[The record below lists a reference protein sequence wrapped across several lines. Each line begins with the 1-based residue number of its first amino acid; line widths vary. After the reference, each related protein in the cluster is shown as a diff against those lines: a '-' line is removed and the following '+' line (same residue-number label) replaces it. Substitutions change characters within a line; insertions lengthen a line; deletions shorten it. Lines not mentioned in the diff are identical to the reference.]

1 MDFFESRDYDGRS
14 RKRHR
19 KTPLHRMRNP
29 DALPWDQIPGLSAA
43 LGQGASLLGASRAFQ
58 ELHRAFSGPADWTD
72 WLAKT
77 SRSVLNAKL
86 QSHADFHLLLE
97 LTSSGSSAAGPTPGW
112 LACNAYWVPALGHH
126 ICHFADTTDLE
137 QAHLQARALA
147 ERVRLI
153 FKHLPVMVAHF
164 GPRPHNRCE
173 FANQQFAELF
183 GHDEQSIVGTPALG
197 LISTKL
203 RDAVVPFLRR
213 TLREHVPVTFPF
225 DFISLKGEPLRL
237 EVTVTFAGDP
247 RHTGVDKGFFY
258 LITDITERHK
268 TEFALRES
276 EDRLAKFMNASEE
289 GVIFHRDGLITDANP
304 SASRLLETPIHL
316 LLGRSVL
323 DMVPPE
329 FRDRAEAVIASG
341 ADTSYESEIVNA
353 HSERIP
359 VEIIGR
365 SLMRNGERL
374 RMAVVRDIRDRREA
388 QARIHELIEG
398 LRSEKDKAEAADRA
412 KSVFL
417 AAASHDLRQPIHAL
431 GLFLTALRSMS
442 QSPTVRSTDLAEICR
457 RMQASLDGLG
467 QLLNMLLDVS
477 RLDANAVQVERSPT
491 SAQRL
496 LEELDQDFH
505 QLAAEKGL
513 RLHVASSRLWVD
525 TDPTVLRR
533 ILVNLV
539 SNAVRYT
546 SRGRVL
552 IGCRPRGTEVEFQVW
567 DSGIGIPSEQR
578 EAIFEEFFQIGQTPA
593 AHHESHGLGLG
604 LSIVKR
610 SALLLHAPLDLR
622 STPGRG
628 SMFSIRVPR
637 CQPPADTS
645 PPVQESAYP
654 QSVARLGVLVIDDDE
669 QVLAAMRSVLGVWGH
684 HAFCATSP
692 DEAVVMAISHA
703 SDIDLLISDHRLGGN
718 VTAIDAI
725 RAVHACL
732 PRSVPTY
739 ILTGDTSPQRI
750 FEASQL
756 GFPILHKPIDAH
768 TLRAILEP

>member
-1 MDFFESRDYDGRS
+1 
-14 RKRHR
+14 
-19 KTPLHRMRNP
+19 MRNP
-29 DALPWDQIPGLSAA
+29 DPIPWSQLPGLSAA
-43 LGQGASLLGASRAFQ
+43 LGDDCALLGASQSFVELLRAQ
-58 ELHRAFSGPADWTD
+58 GAPAHWIDCLAAASRAQLSSCVQR
-72 WLAKT
+72 KT
-77 SRSVLNAKL
+77 
-86 QSHADFHLLLE
+86 DFHCLIE
-97 LTSSGSSAAGPTPGW
+97 FSTPSSCW
-112 LACNAYWVPALGHH
+112 LACNAHWVPAHGHH
-126 ICHFADTTDLE
+126 VCHFADTTPIE
-137 QAHLQARALA
+137 EARLQAQKQV
-147 ERVRLI
+147 ERVHLI
-153 FKHLPVMVAHF
+153 FKMLPVMVAHF

-173 FANQQFAELF
+173 FANQQFAALF
-183 GHDEQSIVGTPALG
+183 GHDAQSILGIPALD
-197 LISTKL
+197 LIGRNL
-203 RDAVVPFLRR
+203 REAVVPFLRR
-213 TLREHVPVTFPF
+213 TLREHKPVTFPF
-225 DFISLKGEPLRL
+225 EFIAANGVPMRL
-237 EVTVTFAGDP
+237 EVTVTFAGDA
-247 RHTGVDKGFFY
+247 HDTGADKGFFY
-258 LITDITERHK
+258 LISDITERHK

-276 EDRLAKFMNASEE
+276 EDRLSRFMNASEE
-289 GVIFHRDGLITDANP
+289 CVVFHRDGLITDANP
-304 SASRLLETPIHL
+304 ATSQLLDTPLHQ

-323 DMVPPE
+323 ELVAPE
-329 FRDRAEAVIASG
+329 YRARAITVIASG
-341 ADTSYESEIVNA
+341 ADAAYESEVFNA
-353 HSERIP
+353 RGERIP

-365 SLMRNGERL
+365 SMMRNGERL

-431 GLFLTALRSMS
+431 SLFLTALRSMS
-442 QSPTVRSTDLAEICR
+442 QSRSVRTADLAEICR

-505 QLAAEKGL
+505 QLATEKGL

-552 IGCRPRGTEVEFQVW
+552 IGCRLRGPEVEFQVW
-567 DSGIGIPSEQR
+567 DSGIGIPPEQR
-578 EAIFEEFFQIGQTPA
+578 EAIFEEFFQIGQTQA
-593 AHHESHGLGLG
+593 AGHESHGLGLG

-610 SALLLHAPLDLR
+610 SALLLGAPLDLR

-637 CQPPADTS
+637 CEAPTHTAPALHE
-645 PPVQESAYP
+645 PAYP
-654 QSVARLGVLVIDDDE
+654 QSVARMGVLVIDDDE

-684 HAFCATSP
+684 HVFCATSP

-703 SDIDLLISDHRLGGN
+703 SDIDLLISDYRLGGN

-732 PRSVPTY
+732 PRTVPTY

-750 FEASQL
+750 HEASEL
-756 GFPILHKPIDAH
+756 GFPLLHKPIDAH
-768 TLRAILEP
+768 TLRAILDP

>member
-1 MDFFESRDYDGRS
+1 
-14 RKRHR
+14 
-19 KTPLHRMRNP
+19 MRNP
-29 DALPWDQIPGLSAA
+29 DSIPWDQLPGLSAA
-43 LGQGASLLGASRAFQ
+43 LTEEGALLGASPYFL
-58 ELHRAFSGPADWTD
+58 ELLRSQGAPVHWIDHLS
-72 WLAKT
+72 LA
-77 SRSVLNAKL
+77 SRE
-86 QSHADFHLLLE
+86 LLLAGLKGKASFSSLIE
-97 LTSSGSSAAGPTPGW
+97 LPGSTPTDSTPSRWLVCDAHWVLAG
-112 LACNAYWVPALGHH
+112 GHH
-126 ICHFADTTDLE
+126 VCHFADTTAIE
-137 QAHLQARALA
+137 AARVHAQSLVD
-147 ERVRLI
+147 RVNTI
-153 FKHLPVMVAHF
+153 FRTLPVMVAHF
-164 GPRPHNRCE
+164 GPRPHNRCG
-173 FANQQFAELF
+173 FANHQFAALF
-183 GHDEQSIVGTPALG
+183 GHDEQSILGASALD
-197 LISTKL
+197 LIGEKL
-203 RDAVVPFLRR
+203 REVIVPFLRR
-213 TLREHVPVTFPF
+213 TLREDAPVTFPF
-225 DFISLKGEPLRL
+225 EFLAADGTTKWL
-237 EVTVTFAGDP
+237 EATVTRAGDANDAD
-247 RHTGVDKGFFY
+247 RDDGIFY
-258 LITDITERHK
+258 LISDITERYQA
-268 TEFALRES
+268 EFALRES
-276 EDRLAKFMNASEE
+276 EDRLSRFMNASEE
-289 GVIFHRDGLITDANP
+289 GMVFHQDGLITDANP
-304 SASRLLETPIHL
+304 AASHLLETPLHL

-323 DMVPPE
+323 ELVPPE
-329 FRDRAEAVIASG
+329 HRSRAITVIACESD
-341 ADTSYESEIVNA
+341 AACESEMFNA
-353 HSERIP
+353 HGERIP

-365 SLMRNGERL
+365 SMMRNGEHL
-374 RMAVVRDIRDRREA
+374 RMAIVRDIRDRREA

-398 LRSEKDKAEAADRA
+398 LRAEKDKAEAADRA

-442 QSPTVRSTDLAEICR
+442 QSPSVRSTDLAEICR

-477 RLDANAVQVERSPT
+477 RLDANAVQVERAPT

-513 RLHVASSRLWVD
+513 RLHVASSNLWVD

-552 IGCRPRGTEVEFQVW
+552 IGCRRRGPDVEFQVW
-567 DSGIGIPSEQR
+567 DSGIGIPPEQR
-578 EAIFEEFFQIGQTPA
+578 EAIFGEFFQIGQTQA
-593 AHHESHGLGLG
+593 AGHESHGLGLG

-610 SALLLHAPLDLR
+610 SALLLQAPLDLR

-637 CQPPADTS
+637 CEAPHTTTPA
-645 PPVQESAYP
+645 VQESAYP
-654 QSVARLGVLVIDDDE
+654 QSVARMGVLVIDDDE

-684 HAFCATSP
+684 HVFCATSP

-732 PRSVPTY
+732 PRSIPTY

-750 FEASQL
+750 LEASQL
-756 GFPILHKPIDAH
+756 GFPLLHKPIDAH
-768 TLRAILEP
+768 TLRTILEA

>member
-1 MDFFESRDYDGRS
+1 
-14 RKRHR
+14 
-19 KTPLHRMRNP
+19 MRNP
-29 DALPWDQIPGLSAA
+29 DPIPWSQLPGLSAA
-43 LGQGASLLGASRAFQ
+43 LGDDCALLGASPSFV
-58 ELHRAFSGPADWTD
+58 ELLRVQGAPVHWIDCLTTA
-72 WLAKT
+72 
-77 SRSVLNAKL
+77 SRTQLIECVQRK
-86 QSHADFHLLLE
+86 ADFQCLIE
-97 LTSSGSSAAGPTPGW
+97 LSAPPSRW
-112 LACNAYWVPALGHH
+112 LTCNAHWVPADGHH
-126 ICHFADTTDLE
+126 VCHFADTTPIE
-137 QAHLQARALA
+137 EARLHAQKRV
-147 ERVRLI
+147 ERVHLI
-153 FKHLPVMVAHF
+153 FKMLPVMVAHF

-173 FANQQFAELF
+173 FANQQFAALF
-183 GHDEQSIVGTPALG
+183 GHDAQSILGIPALD
-197 LISTKL
+197 LIGRNL
-203 RDAVVPFLRR
+203 REAVVPFLRR
-213 TLREHVPVTFPF
+213 TLRERAPVTFPF
-225 DFISLKGEPLRL
+225 EFTATNGVPMRL
-237 EVTVTFAGDP
+237 EVTVTFAGDA
-247 RHTGVDKGFFY
+247 HDTGADKGFFY
-258 LITDITERHK
+258 LISDITERHK

-276 EDRLAKFMNASEE
+276 EDRLSRFMNASEE
-289 GVIFHRDGLITDANP
+289 CVVFHRDGLITDANP
-304 SASRLLETPIHL
+304 ATSQLLETPLHQ

-323 DMVPPE
+323 ELVAPE
-329 FRDRAEAVIASG
+329 YRARAITVIASG
-341 ADTSYESEIVNA
+341 ADAAYESEVFNA
-353 HSERIP
+353 RGERIP

-365 SLMRNGERL
+365 SMMRNGERL

-431 GLFLTALRSMS
+431 SLFLTALRSMS
-442 QSPTVRSTDLAEICR
+442 QSRSVRTADLAEICR

-477 RLDANAVQVERSPT
+477 RLDANAVQVERAPT

-505 QLAAEKGL
+505 QLATEKGL
-513 RLHVASSRLWVD
+513 RLHVASSRLWID

-552 IGCRPRGTEVEFQVW
+552 IGCRPRGSEVEFQIW
-567 DSGIGIPSEQR
+567 DSGIGIPPEQR
-578 EAIFEEFFQIGQTPA
+578 EAIFEEFFQIGQTQA
-593 AHHESHGLGLG
+593 AGHESHGLGLG

-610 SALLLHAPLDLR
+610 SALLLGAPLDLR

-637 CQPPADTS
+637 CPPPEPTTEPAPEAS
-645 PPVQESAYP
+645 YP
-654 QSVARLGVLVIDDDE
+654 QSQARMGVLVIDDDE

-684 HAFCATSP
+684 HVFCATSP

-703 SDIDLLISDHRLGGN
+703 SNIDLLISDYRLGGN

-732 PRSVPTY
+732 PRTIPTY

-750 FEASQL
+750 HEASEL
-756 GFPILHKPIDAH
+756 GFPLLHKPIDAH
-768 TLRAILEP
+768 TLRAILDP

>member
-1 MDFFESRDYDGRS
+1 
-14 RKRHR
+14 
-19 KTPLHRMRNP
+19 MRNP
-29 DALPWDQIPGLSAA
+29 FVIPWNLLPGLGAA
-43 LGQGASLLGASRAFQ
+43 LEQEAVLLDASVAFRA
-58 ELHRAFSGPADWTD
+58 LHDARGRPADWTAL
-72 WLAKT
+72 LAAP
-77 SRSVLNAKL
+77 SRQTLIAVLDRKEDFQVLL
-86 QSHADFHLLLE
+86 QLNEATATGEPL
-97 LTSSGSSAAGPTPGW
+97 PVMW
-112 LACNAYWVPALGHH
+112 LACNGHWQAELGHH
-126 ICHFADTTDLE
+126 ACYFADTTAVELSR
-137 QAHLQARALA
+137 LQARSIDESIHLVF
-147 ERVRLI
+147 E
-153 FKHLPVMVAHF
+153 HLPMMVAYF
-164 GPRPHNRCE
+164 GGQPRSVCL
-173 FANQQFAELF
+173 FANQQFAEVF
-183 GHDEQSIVGTPALG
+183 GLDEKSIVGMTALE
-197 LISTKL
+197 
-203 RDAVVPFLRR
+203 VVGEHLLEEVNRHTRR
-213 TLREHVPVTFPF
+213 LLQERTPVTFT
-225 DFISLKGEPLRL
+225 L
-237 EVTVTFAGDP
+237 EVDAG
-247 RHTGVDKGFFY
+247 KGAPKWVEVSLNLATRSWGASAEKGLFF
-258 LITDITERHK
+258 LLTDITQRYKAEQ
-268 TEFALRES
+268 ALRES
-276 EDRLAKFMNASEE
+276 QDRLSRFMNASEE
-289 GVIFHRDGLITDANP
+289 GVVFHNDGLVTDANP
-304 SASRLLETPIHL
+304 AASRLFETPLHM

-323 DMVPPE
+323 ELVPPE
-329 FRDRAEAVIASG
+329 FRARVTAVIASG
-341 ADTSYESEIVNA
+341 ADAAYESEIFNA
-353 HSERIP
+353 HGERIP

-365 SLMRNGERL
+365 SMMRNGERL
-374 RMAVVRDIRDRREA
+374 RMAVLRDIRDRREA

-442 QSPTVRSTDLAEICR
+442 QSPSVRSADLAEICR

-496 LEELDQDFH
+496 LEDLNQDFH

-513 RLHVASSRLWVD
+513 RLHVCSSRLWVH

-533 ILVNLV
+533 ILVNLL

-552 IGCRPRGTEVEFQVW
+552 IGCRLRGPEVEFQVW
-567 DSGIGIPSEQR
+567 DSGIGIPPEQR

-593 AHHESHGLGLG
+593 ARHESHGLGLG

-637 CQPPADTS
+637 CEPPAHAPAPAPQAS
-645 PPVQESAYP
+645 FP
-654 QSVARLGVLVIDDDE
+654 QSSARLGVLVIDDDE

-684 HAFCATSP
+684 RVFCAISP
-692 DEAVVMAISHA
+692 DEAVVMAITHA
-703 SDIDLLISDHRLGGN
+703 HDIDLLISDHRLGGN
-718 VTAIDAI
+718 VTAVDAI

-732 PRSVPTY
+732 PRTVPTY

-750 FEASQL
+750 LEASQL
-756 GFPILHKPIDAH
+756 GFPLLHKPIDALA
-768 TLRAILEP
+768 LRSILGE

>member
-1 MDFFESRDYDGRS
+1 
-14 RKRHR
+14 
-19 KTPLHRMRNP
+19 MRNP
-29 DALPWDQIPGLSAA
+29 FVIPWNLLPGLGAA
-43 LGQGASLLGASRAFQ
+43 LGLEAVLLDASVAFRA
-58 ELHRAFSGPADWTD
+58 LHDARGRPADWTAL
-72 WLAKT
+72 LAAP
-77 SRSVLNAKL
+77 SRQTLIAALARQEDFQALLQLNEATATGEPL
-86 QSHADFHLLLE
+86 PAM
-97 LTSSGSSAAGPTPGW
+97 W
-112 LACNAYWVPALGHH
+112 LACNGHWQAELGHH
-126 ICHFADTTDLE
+126 VCYFADTTAVELSR
-137 QAHLQARALA
+137 LQARSIDESIQLVF
-147 ERVRLI
+147 E
-153 FKHLPVMVAHF
+153 HLPMMVAYF
-164 GPRPHNRCE
+164 GDQPRSVCL
-173 FANQQFAELF
+173 FANQQFAEVF
-183 GHDEQSIVGTPALG
+183 GLDEKSIVGMTALE
-197 LISTKL
+197 
-203 RDAVVPFLRR
+203 VVGEHLLEEVNRHTRR
-213 TLREHVPVTFPF
+213 LLQERTPVTFT
-225 DFISLKGEPLRL
+225 L
-237 EVTVTFAGDP
+237 EVDAG
-247 RHTGVDKGFFY
+247 KGAPKWVEVSLNLATRSWGASAEKGLFF
-258 LITDITERHK
+258 LLTDITQRYKAEQ
-268 TEFALRES
+268 ALRES
-276 EDRLAKFMNASEE
+276 EDRLSRFMNASEE
-289 GVIFHRDGLITDANP
+289 GVVFHNDGLVTDANP
-304 SASRLLETPIHL
+304 AASRLFETPLHM

-323 DMVPPE
+323 ELVPPE
-329 FRDRAEAVIASG
+329 FRARATAVIASG
-341 ADTSYESEIVNA
+341 ADTAYESEIFNA
-353 HSERIP
+353 HGERIP

-365 SLMRNGERL
+365 SMMRNGERL
-374 RMAVVRDIRDRREA
+374 RMAVLRDIRDRREA

-442 QSPTVRSTDLAEICR
+442 QSRSVRTADLAEICR

-496 LEELDQDFH
+496 LEDLDQDFH

-513 RLHVASSRLWVD
+513 RLHVCSSRLWVH

-533 ILVNLV
+533 ILVNLL

-552 IGCRPRGTEVEFQVW
+552 IGCRLRGPEVEFQVW
-567 DSGIGIPSEQR
+567 DSGIGIPPEQR

-593 AHHESHGLGLG
+593 ARHESHGLGLG

-610 SALLLHAPLDLR
+610 SALLLHAPLGLR

-637 CQPPADTS
+637 CEPPAHAPAPAPQAS
-645 PPVQESAYP
+645 FP
-654 QSVARLGVLVIDDDE
+654 QSSARLGVLVIDDDE

-684 HAFCATSP
+684 RVFCAISP
-692 DEAVVMAISHA
+692 DEAVVMAITHA
-703 SDIDLLISDHRLGGN
+703 HDIDLLISDHRLGGN
-718 VTAIDAI
+718 VTAVDAI

-750 FEASQL
+750 LEASQL
-756 GFPILHKPIDAH
+756 GFPLLHKPIDALA
-768 TLRAILEP
+768 LRSILGE

>member
-1 MDFFESRDYDGRS
+1 
-14 RKRHR
+14 
-19 KTPLHRMRNP
+19 MRNP
-29 DALPWDQIPGLSAA
+29 DPIPWSQLPGLSAA
-43 LGQGASLLGASRAFQ
+43 LGDDCALLGASQSFVELLRAQ
-58 ELHRAFSGPADWTD
+58 GAPAHWIDCLAAVSRAQLSSCVQR
-72 WLAKT
+72 KT
-77 SRSVLNAKL
+77 
-86 QSHADFHLLLE
+86 DFHCLIE
-97 LTSSGSSAAGPTPGW
+97 FSAPSSCW
-112 LACNAYWVPALGHH
+112 LACNAHWVPAHGHH
-126 ICHFADTTDLE
+126 VCHFADTTPIE
-137 QAHLQARALA
+137 EARLQAQKQV
-147 ERVRLI
+147 ERVHLI
-153 FKHLPVMVAHF
+153 FKMLPVMVAHF

-173 FANQQFAELF
+173 FANQQFAALF
-183 GHDEQSIVGTPALG
+183 GHDAQSILGIPALD
-197 LISTKL
+197 LIGRNL
-203 RDAVVPFLRR
+203 REAVVPFLRR
-213 TLREHVPVTFPF
+213 TLREHKPVTFPF
-225 DFISLKGEPLRL
+225 EFIAANGVPMRL
-237 EVTVTFAGDP
+237 EVTVTFAGDA
-247 RHTGVDKGFFY
+247 HDTGADKGFFY
-258 LITDITERHK
+258 LISDITERHK

-276 EDRLAKFMNASEE
+276 EDRLSRFMNASEE
-289 GVIFHRDGLITDANP
+289 CVVFHRDGLITDANP
-304 SASRLLETPIHL
+304 ATSQLLDTPLHQ

-323 DMVPPE
+323 ELVAPE
-329 FRDRAEAVIASG
+329 YRARAITVIASG
-341 ADTSYESEIVNA
+341 ADAAYESEVFNA
-353 HSERIP
+353 RGERIP

-365 SLMRNGERL
+365 SMMRNGERL

-431 GLFLTALRSMS
+431 SLFLTALRSMS
-442 QSPTVRSTDLAEICR
+442 QSRSVRTADLAEICR

-505 QLAAEKGL
+505 QLATEKGL

-552 IGCRPRGTEVEFQVW
+552 IGCRLRGPEVEFQVW
-567 DSGIGIPSEQR
+567 DSGIGIPPEQR
-578 EAIFEEFFQIGQTPA
+578 EAIFEEFFQIGQTQA
-593 AHHESHGLGLG
+593 AGHESHGLGLG

-610 SALLLHAPLDLR
+610 SALLLGAPLDLR

-637 CQPPADTS
+637 CEAPTHTAPALHE
-645 PPVQESAYP
+645 PAYP
-654 QSVARLGVLVIDDDE
+654 QSVTRMGVLVIDDDE

-684 HAFCATSP
+684 HVFCATSP

-703 SDIDLLISDHRLGGN
+703 SDIDLLISDYRLGGN

-732 PRSVPTY
+732 PRTVPTY

-750 FEASQL
+750 HEASEL
-756 GFPILHKPIDAH
+756 GFPLLHKPIDAH
-768 TLRAILEP
+768 TLRAILDP

>member
-1 MDFFESRDYDGRS
+1 MDFSKHRDYDGRPWH
-14 RKRHR
+14 RHR
-19 KTPLHRMRNP
+19 RTRLDPMRNP
-29 DALPWDQIPGLSAA
+29 DSIPWSRLPGLSAA
-43 LGQGASLLGASRAFQ
+43 LGDDGALLGASPSFVELFRVQDAPVHWIDRLTTASRAQ
-58 ELHRAFSGPADWTD
+58 
-72 WLAKT
+72 
-77 SRSVLNAKL
+77 
-86 QSHADFHLLLE
+86 
-97 LTSSGSSAAGPTPGW
+97 LTSSLQRKADFDGLIELAATPPRW
-112 LACNAYWVPALGHH
+112 LTCNAHWVPAHGHH
-126 ICHFADTTDLE
+126 VCHFADTTSIE
-137 QAHLQARALA
+137 EARLHAKTLV
-147 ERVRLI
+147 ERVHLI
-153 FKHLPVMVAHF
+153 FKKLPVMVAHF
-164 GPRPHNRCE
+164 GPRPHNRCQ
-173 FANQQFAELF
+173 FANLQFAALF
-183 GHDEQSIVGTPALG
+183 GHDEQSIIGVPALD
-197 LISTKL
+197 LIGKNL
-203 RDAVVPFLRR
+203 REALVPFLRR
-213 TLREHVPVTFPF
+213 TLREHGPVTFPF
-225 DFISLKGEPLRL
+225 EFIAANGIPLRL
-237 EVTVTFAGDP
+237 EVTVTFSGDA
-247 RHTGVDKGFFY
+247 RDSGADRGFFY
-258 LITDITERHK
+258 LISDITERHK
-268 TEFALRES
+268 AELALRES
-276 EDRLAKFMNASEE
+276 EDRLSRFMNASEE
-289 GVIFHRDGLITDANP
+289 GVVFHRDGLITDANP
-304 SASRLLETPIHL
+304 ATSHLLETPLHK

-323 DMVPPE
+323 ELVAPE
-329 FRDRAEAVIASG
+329 YRSRAITVIASG
-341 ADTSYESEIVNA
+341 ADAAYESEVFNA
-353 HSERIP
+353 RGERIP

-365 SLMRNGERL
+365 SMMRNGERL

-442 QSPTVRSTDLAEICR
+442 QSPSVRSTDLAEICR

-477 RLDANAVQVERSPT
+477 RLDANAVQVERAPT

-496 LEELDQDFH
+496 LEDLDQDFH

-513 RLHVASSRLWVD
+513 RLHVVSSRLWVD

-552 IGCRPRGTEVEFQVW
+552 IGCRLRGAEVEFQVW
-567 DSGIGIPSEQR
+567 DSGIGIPAEQR
-578 EAIFEEFFQIGQTPA
+578 EAIFGEFFQIGQAQA
-593 AHHESHGLGLG
+593 AGHESHGLGLG

-610 SALLLHAPLDLR
+610 SALLLGAPLDLR

-637 CQPPADTS
+637 CEAPMHTAPALHE
-645 PPVQESAYP
+645 PAYP
-654 QSVARLGVLVIDDDE
+654 QAAARKGVLVIDDDE

-684 HAFCATSP
+684 HVFCATSP

-703 SDIDLLISDHRLGGN
+703 SDIDLLISDYRLGGN

-750 FEASQL
+750 LEASEL
-756 GFPILHKPIDAH
+756 GFPLLHKPIDAI
-768 TLRAILEP
+768 TLRDILKL

>member
-1 MDFFESRDYDGRS
+1 M
-14 RKRHR
+14 
-19 KTPLHRMRNP
+19 P
-29 DALPWDQIPGLSAA
+29 
-43 LGQGASLLGASRAFQ
+43 
-58 ELHRAFSGPADWTD
+58 PA
-72 WLAKT
+72 WLTCK
-77 SRSVLNAKL
+77 
-86 QSHADFHLLLE
+86 
-97 LTSSGSSAAGPTPGW
+97 G
-112 LACNAYWVPALGHH
+112 YWMSEFGHH
-126 ICHFADTTDLE
+126 ACYFADTTAIELARME
-137 QAHLQARALA
+137 AQALV
-147 ERVRLI
+147 ERIRLI

-173 FANQQFAELF
+173 FANQRFAELF
-183 GHDEQSIVGTPALG
+183 GFDEQAIIGTPALD
-197 LISTKL
+197 LIGANL
-203 RDAVVPFLRR
+203 QDVVVPFLRR
-213 TLREHVPVTFPF
+213 TREERVPVTFPCELTTATG
-225 DFISLKGEPLRL
+225 DPMRL
-237 EVTVTFAGDP
+237 EVTVTSAASPNDVE
-247 RHTGVDKGFFY
+247 TDKGFFY
-258 LITDITERHK
+258 LITNITERHK

-276 EDRLAKFMNASEE
+276 EDRLSRFMTASEE
-289 GVIFHRDGLITDANP
+289 GVVFHRDGLITDANP
-304 SASRLLETPIHL
+304 AASRLFETPLHM

-323 DMVPPE
+323 ELIPPE
-329 FRDRAEAVIASG
+329 YRARAASVIASG
-341 ADTSYESEIVNA
+341 ADASYESEIFNV
-353 HSERIP
+353 HGERIP

-365 SLMRNGERL
+365 SMMRNGERL

-442 QSPTVRSTDLAEICR
+442 QAKSVRTADLAEICR

-496 LEELDQDFH
+496 LEDLDQDFH
-505 QLAAEKGL
+505 QLATEKGL
-513 RLHVASSRLWVD
+513 QLHVCSSRLWVD

-552 IGCRPRGTEVEFQVW
+552 IGCRLRGPEVEFQVW
-567 DSGIGIPSEQR
+567 DSGIGIPPEQR

-593 AHHESHGLGLG
+593 SRHESHGLGLG

-610 SALLLHAPLDLR
+610 SALLLHAPLNLR

-637 CQPPADTS
+637 CDPPANTI
-645 PPVQESAYP
+645 PPEQEAAYP
-654 QSVARLGVLVIDDDE
+654 QSGASLGVLVIDDDE
-669 QVLAAMRSVLGVWGH
+669 HVLAAMRSVLGVWGH
-684 HAFCATSP
+684 RVFCATSP
-692 DEAVVMAISHA
+692 DEAVVMAITHA
-703 SDIDLLISDHRLGGN
+703 PDIDLLISDYRLGGN
-718 VTAIDAI
+718 VTAVDAI

-750 FEASQL
+750 QEASEL
-756 GFPILHKPIDAH
+756 GFPILHKPIDALA
-768 TLRAILEP
+768 LRSILEI

>member
-1 MDFFESRDYDGRS
+1 MDFFECRDYDGLS
-14 RKRHR
+14 RPRHR
-19 KTPLHRMRNP
+19 MTRPNPMRNP
-29 DALPWDQIPGLSAA
+29 ESIPWDHVPGLSAE
-43 LGQGASLLGASRAFQ
+43 LGHSAELLNASPAFMEMHRAQGA
-58 ELHRAFSGPADWTD
+58 PADWTACLTTD
-72 WLAKT
+72 
-77 SRSVLNAKL
+77 SRKQLVAGLRSK
-86 QSHADFHLLLE
+86 ADFHLLLE
-97 LTSSGSSAAGPTPGW
+97 LFTSEPSAANQSQRW
-112 LACNAYWVPALGHH
+112 LTCDAHWMPASAHH
-126 ICHFADTTDLE
+126 VCHWADITGIE
-137 QAHLQARALA
+137 AARLQAKALV

-153 FKHLPVMVAHF
+153 FKKLPVMVAHF
-164 GPRPHNRCE
+164 GPRPNNRCE
-173 FANQQFAELF
+173 FANHQFAALF
-183 GHDEQSIVGTPALG
+183 GLDEQSIVGVPALD
-197 LISTKL
+197 LIGKNL
-203 RDAVVPFLRR
+203 RETVVPYLRR
-213 TLREHVPVTFPF
+213 TLKERVPVTFPF
-225 DFISLKGEPLRL
+225 EFITANVISLWL
-237 EVTVTFAGDP
+237 EVTVTFAGDA
-247 RHTGVDKGFFY
+247 HDTGADKGFFY

-276 EDRLAKFMNASEE
+276 EDRLSRFMNASEE
-289 GVIFHRDGLITDANP
+289 GVVFHRDGLITDANP
-304 SASRLLETPIHL
+304 AASRLLETPLHG

-323 DMVPPE
+323 ELVVPE
-329 FRDRAEAVIASG
+329 YRGRAISVIASG
-341 ADTSYESEIVNA
+341 ADVAYESEIFNA
-353 HSERIP
+353 RGERIP

-365 SLMRNGERL
+365 SMMRNGERL

-442 QSPTVRSTDLAEICR
+442 QSASVRTNDLAEICR

-477 RLDANAVQVERSPT
+477 RLDANAVQVERAPT

-552 IGCRPRGTEVEFQVW
+552 IGCRLRGTEVEFQVW
-567 DSGIGIPSEQR
+567 DSGIGIPPEQR
-578 EAIFEEFFQIGQTPA
+578 DAIFGEFFQIGQSTA
-593 AHHESHGLGLG
+593 AGHESHGLGLG

-610 SALLLHAPLDLR
+610 SAQLLGASLDVR
-622 STPGRG
+622 SIPGRG

-637 CQPPADTS
+637 CEALLHTAA
-645 PPVQESAYP
+645 VAQEPLYP
-654 QSVARLGVLVIDDDE
+654 QSVARKGVLVIDDDE
-669 QVLAAMRSVLGVWGH
+669 QVLAAMRSVLGAWGH
-684 HAFCATSP
+684 HVFCATSP

-703 SDIDLLISDHRLGGN
+703 SDINLLISDYRLGGN

-732 PRSVPTY
+732 PRSIPTY

-750 FEASQL
+750 LEASQL
-756 GFPILHKPIDAH
+756 GFPLLHKPIDAT
-768 TLRAILEP
+768 TLRAILGE

>member
-1 MDFFESRDYDGRS
+1 M
-14 RKRHR
+14 
-19 KTPLHRMRNP
+19 MRIKI
-29 DALPWDQIPGLSAA
+29 AVMETG
-43 LGQGASLLGASRAFQ
+43 
-58 ELHRAFSGPADWTD
+58 EE
-72 WLAKT
+72 
-77 SRSVLNAKL
+77 V
-86 QSHADFHLLLE
+86 
-97 LTSSGSSAAGPTPGW
+97 
-112 LACNAYWVPALGHH
+112 AY
-126 ICHFADTTDLE
+126 
-137 QAHLQARALA
+137 
-147 ERVRLI
+147 
-153 FKHLPVMVAHF
+153 
-164 GPRPHNRCE
+164 
-173 FANQQFAELF
+173 
-183 GHDEQSIVGTPALG
+183 
-197 LISTKL
+197 
-203 RDAVVPFLRR
+203 
-213 TLREHVPVTFPF
+213 
-225 DFISLKGEPLRL
+225 
-237 EVTVTFAGDP
+237 
-247 RHTGVDKGFFY
+247 
-258 LITDITERHK
+258 
-268 TEFALRES
+268 
-276 EDRLAKFMNASEE
+276 E
-289 GVIFHRDGLITDANP
+289 GVIYKERC
-304 SASRLLETPIHL
+304 
-316 LLGRSVL
+316 
-323 DMVPPE
+323 
-329 FRDRAEAVIASG
+329 
-341 ADTSYESEIVNA
+341 
-353 HSERIP
+353 ERIP

-365 SLMRNGERL
+365 SMMRNGERL

-442 QSPTVRSTDLAEICR
+442 QSASVRTNDLAEICR

-477 RLDANAVQVERSPT
+477 RLDANAVQVERAPT

-552 IGCRPRGTEVEFQVW
+552 IGCRLRGADVEFQVW

-593 AHHESHGLGLG
+593 ARHESHGLGLG

-637 CQPPADTS
+637 CEPPRHAPAPEPETS
-645 PPVQESAYP
+645 FP
-654 QSVARLGVLVIDDDE
+654 QSGASLGVLVIDDDE

-684 HAFCATSP
+684 RVFCAISP
-692 DEAVVMAISHA
+692 DEAVVMAITHA
-703 SDIDLLISDHRLGGN
+703 HDIDLLISDHRLGGN
-718 VTAIDAI
+718 VTAVDAI

-732 PRSVPTY
+732 PRSIPTY

-750 FEASQL
+750 HEASQL
-756 GFPILHKPIDAH
+756 GFPILHKPIDALA
-768 TLRAILEP
+768 LRSILGE

>member
-1 MDFFESRDYDGRS
+1 
-14 RKRHR
+14 
-19 KTPLHRMRNP
+19 MRNP
-29 DALPWDQIPGLSAA
+29 CLIQWELLPGLGAA
-43 LGQGASLLGASRAFQ
+43 LGPEAALQETSAAFNALLTSRG
-58 ELHRAFSGPADWTD
+58 RSADWTG
-72 WLAKT
+72 LLST
-77 SRSVLNAKL
+77 PSRSALL
-86 QSHADFHLLLE
+86 TRLGQQQDFEATLHLRETRCAGELLPSMW
-97 LTSSGSSAAGPTPGW
+97 LTCQAHWMPEASQHV
-112 LACNAYWVPALGHH
+112 CY
-126 ICHFADTTDLE
+126 FADTTDIE
-137 QAHLQARALA
+137 HPRQMALA
-147 ERVRLI
+147 LSQRINLVFE
-153 FKHLPVMVAHF
+153 HLPIMVASI
-164 GPRPHNRCE
+164 GPRPFGLCE
-173 FANQQFAELF
+173 FANRQFAELF
-183 GHDEQSIVGTPALG
+183 GYDEKSIIGVPVMKVAGEKVVLEVRAH
-197 LISTKL
+197 TKRL
-203 RDAVVPFLRR
+203 LETRQ
-213 TLREHVPVTFPF
+213 PVTFEHEVQTAA
-225 DFISLKGEPLRL
+225 GELVWH
-237 EVTVTFAGDP
+237 EVTITFAPKSRSPGSE
-247 RHTGVDKGFFY
+247 TGFFF
-258 LITDITERHK
+258 LLTNITERHK
-268 TEFALRES
+268 ARLALRES
-276 EDRLAKFMNASEE
+276 EDRLARFMEASEE

-304 SASRLLETPIHL
+304 ATSRLFETPVSE

-323 DMVPPE
+323 ELIPPE
-329 FRDRAEAVIASG
+329 FRSRASAVIASG
-341 ADTSYESEIVNA
+341 ADAAYESEIFSA
-353 HSERIP
+353 RGERIP

-365 SLMRNGERL
+365 AMMRNGERL

-431 GLFLTALRSMS
+431 GLFLTALRSLS
-442 QSPTVRSTDLAEICR
+442 QFPSVRSADLAELCQ
-457 RMQASLDGLG
+457 RMQSSLDGLG

-491 SAQRL
+491 PAQRL

-505 QLAAEKGL
+505 QLATDKGL

-552 IGCRPRGTEVEFQVW
+552 IGCRLRSTEVEFQVW
-567 DSGIGIPSEQR
+567 DSGIGIPPEQR

-593 AHHESHGLGLG
+593 AGHESHGLGLG

-610 SALLLHAPLDLR
+610 SALLLGAPLDLR
-622 STPGRG
+622 SIPGRG

-637 CQPPADTS
+637 CQAPLHTAAA
-645 PPVQESAYP
+645 VQEPAYP
-654 QSVARLGVLVIDDDE
+654 QSVARMGVLVIDDDE

-684 HAFCATSP
+684 HVFCATSP

-703 SDIDLLISDHRLGGN
+703 SDIDLLISDYRLGGN

-732 PRSVPTY
+732 PRSIPTY

-750 FEASQL
+750 REAAEL
-756 GFPILHKPIDAH
+756 GFPLLHKPIDAH
-768 TLRAILEP
+768 ALRNILEQ

>member
-1 MDFFESRDYDGRS
+1 M
-14 RKRHR
+14 
-19 KTPLHRMRNP
+19 N
-29 DALPWDQIPGLSAA
+29 
-43 LGQGASLLGASRAFQ
+43 
-58 ELHRAFSGPADWTD
+58 
-72 WLAKT
+72 
-77 SRSVLNAKL
+77 
-86 QSHADFHLLLE
+86 
-97 LTSSGSSAAGPTPGW
+97 
-112 LACNAYWVPALGHH
+112 
-126 ICHFADTTDLE
+126 
-137 QAHLQARALA
+137 
-147 ERVRLI
+147 
-153 FKHLPVMVAHF
+153 LPVMVAHF

-173 FANQQFAELF
+173 FANPQFAALF
-183 GHDEQSIVGTPALG
+183 GHNEKSIIGVPAG
-197 LISTKL
+197 ELIDHKL
-203 RDAVVPFLRR
+203 REAVTPFLRR
-213 TLREHVPVTFPF
+213 SLADHLPVTFPF
-225 DFISLKGEPLRL
+225 EFVAANGVSMWL
-237 EVTVTFAGDP
+237 EVTVTFAGGLRDS
-247 RHTGVDKGFFY
+247 DSNKGFFY
-258 LITDITERHK
+258 LISDITERQK
-268 TEFALRES
+268 TEIALRES
-276 EDRLAKFMNASEE
+276 EDRLSRFMNASEE
-289 GVIFHRDGLITDANP
+289 GVLFHRDGLITDANP
-304 SASRLLETPIHL
+304 AASQLLDTPL
-316 LLGRSVL
+316 PDLLGSSVL
-323 DMVPPE
+323 ELVAPE
-329 FRDRAEAVIASG
+329 YRARAINVIASG
-341 ADTSYESEIVNA
+341 ADAAYESEIFNA
-353 HSERIP
+353 RGERIP

-365 SLMRNGERL
+365 SMMRNGERL

-431 GLFLTALRSMS
+431 SLFLTSLRSMS
-442 QSPTVRSTDLAEICR
+442 QSASVRTADLAEICR

-477 RLDANAVQVERSPT
+477 RLDANAVQVERAPT
-491 SAQRL
+491 PAQRL

-552 IGCRPRGTEVEFQVW
+552 IGCRLRGPEVEFQVW

-578 EAIFEEFFQIGQTPA
+578 EAIFEEFFQIGQSTA
-593 AHHESHGLGLG
+593 AGHESHGLGLG

-610 SALLLHAPLDLR
+610 SAHLLGASLDLR
-622 STPGRG
+622 SIPGRG

-637 CQPPADTS
+637 CAPPPHTE
-645 PPVQESAYP
+645 PVVQEAAYP
-654 QSVARLGVLVIDDDE
+654 QSTARMGVLVIDDDE

-684 HAFCATSP
+684 HVFCATSP

-703 SDIDLLISDHRLGGN
+703 ADIDILISDHRLGGN

-732 PRSVPTY
+732 PRSIPTY

-750 FEASQL
+750 LEASQL
-756 GFPILHKPIDAH
+756 GFPLLHKPIDAL
-768 TLRAILEP
+768 TLRNILEK

>member
-1 MDFFESRDYDGRS
+1 M
-14 RKRHR
+14 
-19 KTPLHRMRNP
+19 
-29 DALPWDQIPGLSAA
+29 
-43 LGQGASLLGASRAFQ
+43 
-58 ELHRAFSGPADWTD
+58 
-72 WLAKT
+72 WLTCK
-77 SRSVLNAKL
+77 
-86 QSHADFHLLLE
+86 
-97 LTSSGSSAAGPTPGW
+97 G
-112 LACNAYWVPALGHH
+112 YWMPECGHH
-126 ICHFADTTDLE
+126 ACYFADTTVTELDRVTAQTLV
-137 QAHLQARALA
+137 
-147 ERVRLI
+147 ERIRLI

-164 GPRPHNRCE
+164 GPRPLNRCK
-173 FANQQFAELF
+173 FANQRFAELF
-183 GHDEQSIVGTPALG
+183 GFDEQSIIGVPALG
-197 LISTKL
+197 LIGENL
-203 RDAVVPFLRR
+203 REVVVPFLRR
-213 TLREHVPVTFPF
+213 AAREHVAVTFPCEF
-225 DFISLKGEPLRL
+225 NSTTGEPLRL
-237 EVTVTFAGDP
+237 EVTVTAAGDP
-247 RHTGVDKGFFY
+247 QAMGADDGFFY
-258 LITDITERHK
+258 LISNITERHK

-276 EDRLAKFMNASEE
+276 EDRLSRFMNASEE
-289 GVIFHRDGLITDANP
+289 GVVFHRDGLMTDANP
-304 SASRLLETPIHL
+304 AASRLFETPLHM

-323 DMVPPE
+323 ELVPPE
-329 FRDRAEAVIASG
+329 YRARAASVIASG
-341 ADTSYESEIVNA
+341 ADASYESEIFNV
-353 HSERIP
+353 HGERIP

-365 SLMRNGERL
+365 SMMRNGERL

-431 GLFLTALRSMS
+431 SLFLTALRSMS
-442 QSPTVRSTDLAEICR
+442 QARSVRTADLAEICR

-477 RLDANAVQVERSPT
+477 RLDANAVQVERAPT

-496 LEELDQDFH
+496 LEDLDQDFH
-505 QLAAEKGL
+505 QLATEKGL
-513 RLHVASSRLWVD
+513 QLHVCSSRLWVD

-552 IGCRPRGTEVEFQVW
+552 IGCRLRGPEVEFQVW
-567 DSGIGIPSEQR
+567 DSGIGIPPEQR
-578 EAIFEEFFQIGQTPA
+578 EAIFGEFFQIGQSTA
-593 AHHESHGLGLG
+593 ARHESHGLGLG

-637 CQPPADTS
+637 CEPPENTEA
-645 PPVQESAYP
+645 PVQESSYS
-654 QSVARLGVLVIDDDE
+654 QSTSRMGVLVIDDDE

-684 HAFCATSP
+684 RVFCATSP

-703 SDIDLLISDHRLGGN
+703 PDIDLLISDYRLGGN
-718 VTAIDAI
+718 VTAVDAI

-732 PRSVPTY
+732 PRSIPTY

-750 FEASQL
+750 QEASEL
-756 GFPILHKPIDAH
+756 GFPILHKPIDALA
-768 TLRAILEP
+768 LRSILGE

>member
-1 MDFFESRDYDGRS
+1 MD
-14 RKRHR
+14 H
-19 KTPLHRMRNP
+19 TPCP
-29 DALPWDQIPGLSAA
+29 DPATAQAPPWWQHLPGLVLVVNAQGHQLYASQALTSLNEASHPGGDCIAA
-43 LGQGASLLGASRAFQ
+43 LTPESGRTLRDRLSRC
-58 ELHRAFSGPADWTD
+58 
-72 WLAKT
+72 
-77 SRSVLNAKL
+77 
-86 QSHADFHLLLE
+86 ADFQLE
-97 LTSSGSSAAGPTPGW
+97 LAWTQLRTAHAQGRWFSCSARWLEDGGVYLCVWVDISASQQAREKAGAECAF
-112 LACNAYWVPALGHH
+112 LRNFCNA
-126 ICHFADTTDLE
+126 I
-137 QAHLQARALA
+137 
-147 ERVRLI
+147 
-153 FKHLPVMVAHF
+153 PVMVAHYSE
-164 GPRPHNRCE
+164 PLRCE
-173 FANQQFAELF
+173 YANRHYAHQYGL
-183 GHDEQSIVGTPALG
+183 DETSIVGRTIEEVLGSDNIDALPFREQAFQERKSVTYERSFVHG
-197 LISTKL
+197 LQVQWVLVTLVPLEDAQGDIVG
-203 RDAVVPFLRR
+203 AVVMNQ
-213 TLREHVPVTFPF
+213 
-225 DFISLKGEPLRL
+225 
-237 EVTVTFAGDP
+237 
-247 RHTGVDKGFFY
+247 
-258 LITDITERHK
+258 DITQRRLAEL
-268 TEFALRES
+268 ALRES
-276 EDRLAKFMNASEE
+276 EDRLAKFMDASAE
-289 GVIFHRDGLITDANP
+289 GVIFHVDSRITDVNP
-304 SASRLLETPIHL
+304 AASRLLEASGNA
-316 LLGRSVL
+316 LLGRPAL

-329 FRDRAEAVIASG
+329 FRARAEAVIASG

-353 HSERIP
+353 HGERIP

-442 QSPTVRSTDLAEICR
+442 QSTSVRTTDLAEICR

-505 QLAAEKGL
+505 HLAAEKGL

-637 CQPPADTS
+637 CQPPADTA
-645 PPVQESAYP
+645 PTVQEPAYP

-732 PRSVPTY
+732 PRTVPTY

-756 GFPILHKPIDAH
+756 GFPLLHKPVDAH
-768 TLRAILEP
+768 TLRTILEQ

>member
-1 MDFFESRDYDGRS
+1 MKQTTSE
-14 RKRHR
+14 
-19 KTPLHRMRNP
+19 KT
-29 DALPWDQIPGLSAA
+29 AQPWWQHLPGLVLTMSSEGQLLYASPALSSLHTSCLPGGDCLASLAAESAQRLQSR
-43 LGQGASLLGASRAFQ
+43 LGQR
-58 ELHRAFSGPADWTD
+58 
-72 WLAKT
+72 
-77 SRSVLNAKL
+77 
-86 QSHADFHLLLE
+86 ADFQIE
-97 LTSSGSSAAGPTPGW
+97 LQWMGPPGSSGSEKWFACSARW
-112 LACNAYWVPALGHH
+112 LPDDRQYLCIW
-126 ICHFADTTDLE
+126 IDTTPH
-137 QAHLQARALA
+137 QQARLEA
-147 ERVRLI
+147 ERQSTFLRDFSNAIPAMVSHYEHPFRCVYAN
-153 FKHLPVMVAHF
+153 KHYA
-164 GPRPHNRCE
+164 E
-173 FANQQFAELF
+173 FY
-183 GHDEQSIVGTPALG
+183 GRDEQSILG
-197 LISTKL
+197 LTPGEVL
-203 RDAVVPFLRR
+203 GTHYNNTMPF
-213 TLREHVPVTFPF
+213 REQAFGERIPVTYRRSHV
-225 DFISLKGEPLRL
+225 DASGEVHWI
-237 EVTVTFAGDP
+237 EVTVVPVVNQDNSILGAAI
-247 RHTGVDKGFFY
+247 
-258 LITDITERHK
+258 LNQDITKRHLS
-268 TEFALRES
+268 ELALRES
-276 EDRLAKFMNASEE
+276 EGRLSKFMDASAE
-289 GVIFHRDGLITDANP
+289 GVVFHVNGLITDANL
-304 SASRLLETPIHL
+304 SVNKIYEANGNE

-323 DMVPPE
+323 ELIPPE
-329 FRDRAEAVIASG
+329 FRARASAVIASG
-341 ADTSYESEIVNA
+341 ADAAYESEIFSA
-353 HSERIP
+353 RGERIP

-365 SLMRNGERL
+365 AMMRNGERL

-431 GLFLTALRSMS
+431 GLFLTALRSLS
-442 QSPTVRSTDLAEICR
+442 QFPSVRSADLAELCQ
-457 RMQASLDGLG
+457 RMQSSLDGLG

-491 SAQRL
+491 PAQRL

-505 QLAAEKGL
+505 QLATDKGL

-552 IGCRPRGTEVEFQVW
+552 IGCRLRSTEVEFQVW
-567 DSGIGIPSEQR
+567 DSGIGIPPEQR

-593 AHHESHGLGLG
+593 AGHESHGLGLG

-610 SALLLHAPLDLR
+610 SALLLGAPLDLR
-622 STPGRG
+622 SIPGRG

-637 CQPPADTS
+637 CQAPLHTAAA
-645 PPVQESAYP
+645 VQEPAYP
-654 QSVARLGVLVIDDDE
+654 QSVARMGVLVIDDDE

-684 HAFCATSP
+684 HVFCATSP

-703 SDIDLLISDHRLGGN
+703 SDIDLLISDYRLGGN

-732 PRSVPTY
+732 PRSIPTY

-750 FEASQL
+750 REAAEL
-756 GFPILHKPIDAH
+756 GFPLLHKPIDAH
-768 TLRAILEP
+768 ALRNILEQ

>member
-1 MDFFESRDYDGRS
+1 
-14 RKRHR
+14 
-19 KTPLHRMRNP
+19 MRNP
-29 DALPWDQIPGLSAA
+29 FVIPWNLLPGLGAA
-43 LGQGASLLGASRAFQ
+43 LGQGAVLMGASDEFMALRDA
-58 ELHRAFSGPADWTD
+58 RGRPADWTA
-72 WLAKT
+72 LLTAP
-77 SRSVLNAKL
+77 SRQTLISALDRQEDFQVSLQLNEATATGEPL
-86 QSHADFHLLLE
+86 PAM
-97 LTSSGSSAAGPTPGW
+97 W
-112 LACNAYWVPALGHH
+112 LACSGHWQTELGHH
-126 ICHFADTTDLE
+126 TCYFADTTAVELSRRQARSITE
-137 QAHLQARALA
+137 SIRLVLAHL
-147 ERVRLI
+147 
-153 FKHLPVMVAHF
+153 PMMVAHF
-164 GPRPHNRCE
+164 GHQPRSVCL
-173 FANQQFAELF
+173 FANQQFAEVF
-183 GHDEQSIVGTPALG
+183 GLDEQSIVGMSP
-197 LISTKL
+197 
-203 RDAVVPFLRR
+203 RDVVGEVLVEEVNLHVRR
-213 TLREHVPVTFPF
+213 LLHERTPVTFTAEV
-225 DFISLKGEPLRL
+225 DMGTGEPKWVEASLSLATRSWPGSP
-237 EVTVTFAGDP
+237 E
-247 RHTGVDKGFFY
+247 KGLFF
-258 LITDITERHK
+258 LLTDITQRYKAEQ
-268 TEFALRES
+268 ALRES
-276 EDRLAKFMNASEE
+276 EDRLSRFMSASEE
-289 GVIFHRDGLITDANP
+289 GVIFHSEGLITDANP
-304 SASRLLETPIHL
+304 AASRLFEMPLHT
-316 LLGRSVL
+316 LLGKPVL
-323 DMVPPE
+323 NLVPPA
-329 FRDRAEAVIASG
+329 FRGRAADILASG
-341 ADTSYESEIVNA
+341 ADTAYESAIFNVRG
-353 HSERIP
+353 ERIP

-365 SLMRNGERL
+365 SMMRNGERL

-442 QSPTVRSTDLAEICR
+442 QSPSVRSTDLAEICR

-477 RLDANAVQVERSPT
+477 RLDANAVQVERAPT

-496 LEELDQDFH
+496 LEDLDQDFH

-552 IGCRPRGTEVEFQVW
+552 IGCRLRGSDVEFQVW
-567 DSGIGIPSEQR
+567 DSGIGIPPEQR

-593 AHHESHGLGLG
+593 ARHESHGLGLG

-637 CQPPADTS
+637 CEPPRHA
-645 PPVQESAYP
+645 PAPAQEPAFP
-654 QSVARLGVLVIDDDE
+654 QSGASLGVLVIDDDE

-684 HAFCATSP
+684 RVFCAISP
-692 DEAVVMAISHA
+692 DEAVVMAITHA
-703 SDIDLLISDHRLGGN
+703 HDIDLLISDHRLGGN
-718 VTAIDAI
+718 VTAVDAI

-732 PRSVPTY
+732 PRNVPTY

-750 FEASQL
+750 LEASQL
-756 GFPILHKPIDAH
+756 GFPVLHKPIDAH
-768 TLRAILEP
+768 ALRSILGL